1 MDKKKVLRIAGT
13 ALTILGGTALYLGGT
28 TEAVAAS
35 LVGGVFLIAAIVA
48 GVVRG

>member
-1 MDKKKVLRIAGT
+1 MDKKKVLRIAGV
-13 ALTILGGTALYLGGT
+13 ALTIAGGVTLYMGGV

-48 GVVRG
+48 TVIRG